1 LEKELL
7 KVENLWSGYK
17 ETNILKGIN
26 LVIKRG
32 EFWGVAGPNGAGKT
46 TLLKSITKILSPKR
60 GKIFFKGKNI
70 ARMDARKLAQKVAVV
85 PQFSIFWLSF
95 TVKDFILLG
104 RIPYLPRFYLERRE
118 DYEAVEEAME
128 LTGTTHLQERRI
140 NELSGGEKQKVVIA
154 RSLAQKPEFLLLD
167 EPVSHLDIKHQ
178 LEILNLI
185 EKLNQKEKVTILMI
199 SHDLNLTSHYVSKL
213 ILMKEGKIFARGTPQ
228 EVITEDN
235 IEKVYEI
242 KVKVSSNGRKNPVI
256 SLW

>member
-1 LEKELL
+1 LEEELL

-60 GKIFFKGKNI
+60 GKIFFKGENI
-70 ARMDARKLAQKVAVV
+70 ARMGARKLAQKVAVV

-95 TVKDFILLG
+95 TVRDFILLG

-128 LTGTTHLQERRI
+128 LTETTHLQERRI

-242 KVKVSSNGRKNPVI
+242 KVKVYSNGRKNPVI

>member
-1 LEKELL
+1 MEKELL

>member
-1 LEKELL
+1 MEEELL

>member
-1 LEKELL
+1 LEEELL

>member
-1 LEKELL
+1 LEEELL

-26 LVIKRG
+26 LVIKKG

-70 ARMDARKLAQKVAVV
+70 ARMGARKLAQKVAVV